1 MSKKIKL
8 FFSLSILLFLSIPYL
23 TSCIKSTT
31 TDTNTV
37 NFYSNAAN
45 TTPVFSPLTQ
55 EAQWGSGNPLYSVYY
70 SLRQYLKERDEG
82 VVDRSNI
89 YKLIADVDTVLS
101 GISSSATSIT
111 EQEIH
116 SPFASLPSVTCDK
129 AINDETNK
137 RAAAIKETSSNIE
150 AILTWIWTDTPAT
163 KNEYGIAT
171 VNFDKVSKN
180 LTIDMTYSVDYD
192 LSTTATDYNMR
203 CHVEGNTTEHNFK
216 FKYIIGDTKIVAQG
230 ISQWPGNYMLFK
242 YISGSDPVK
251 YIVTP
256 SDADEGTFIAENSVS
271 QNIYTD
277 PNNLPSTV
285 SAYKDWVVST
295 DFFTSSD
302 LMTNTNL
309 LNAGNDKAGTIY
321 IKYN

>member
-1 MSKKIKL
+1 
-8 FFSLSILLFLSIPYL
+8 
-23 TSCIKSTT
+23 
-31 TDTNTV
+31 
-37 NFYSNAAN
+37 
-45 TTPVFSPLTQ
+45 
-55 EAQWGSGNPLYSVYY
+55 
-70 SLRQYLKERDEG
+70 
-82 VVDRSNI
+82 
-89 YKLIADVDTVLS
+89 
-101 GISSSATSIT
+101 
-111 EQEIH
+111 
-116 SPFASLPSVTCDK
+116 
-129 AINDETNK
+129 
-137 RAAAIKETSSNIE
+137 
-150 AILTWIWTDTPAT
+150 
-163 KNEYGIAT
+163 
-171 VNFDKVSKN
+171 
-180 LTIDMTYSVDYD
+180 
-192 LSTTATDYNMR
+192 
-203 CHVEGNTTEHNFK
+203 
-216 FKYIIGDTKIVAQG
+216 
-230 ISQWPGNYMLFK
+230 MLFK